1 MKPQFLTSACR
12 YCRHYQS
19 EGRRGGMCQMLGGKV
34 QGSWKACALVLP
46 TFAPSWE
53 YLEEMMLLPDK
64 TPLLSNACTLNSE
77 VNSEENLGLPSEPK
91 KLPLLV

>member
-1 MKPQFLTSACR
+1 
-12 YCRHYQS
+12 
-19 EGRRGGMCQMLGGKV
+19 MLGGTV

-64 TPLLSNACTLNSE
+64 TPVLSNVCTLDSQ
-77 VNSEENLGLPSEPK
+77 VNSEQHSGLPPEPK